1 MNSFTLDTTLLIL
14 STTGAGVLMMRA
26 GVEKKLL
33 EWRRRERLCA
43 GCGRRLDRAVCSTC
57 CAGS

>member
-1 MNSFTLDTTLLIL
+1 MKMPPETALLML
-14 STTGAGVLMMRA
+14 TTTGAGVWMMLA

-43 GCGRRLDRAVCSTC
+43 GCGRRLDRPVCRTC
-57 CAGS
+57 TGS